1 MAILVI
7 FRFQC
12 NPILFFLFFLCKLTP
27 NTGNCYFC
35 IFLIFL
41 TELSSVLFFEKP
53 IYIFFFGKQSGKSVR
68 VTLYTLLQLSLGT
81 RVPNTKRTL
90 FTSCSHTR
98 HVPVCNSKA
107 ICWGS
112 LSPVPSPFQNCLLFW
127 WDEFPPWTLGWF
139 CSPLSE
145 TSDHPR
151 KNRRHALQS
160 PQKQVWRL
168 ALQHSKLMSRFH
180 GLIIQHFL
188 LKNTA
193 HTWDRPVSIKFC
205 NPVILFC
212 CTPTFG

>member
-12 NPILFFLFFLCKLTP
+12 NPILFFLFFSLQAYPKYWELLFL
-27 NTGNCYFC
+27 YFLNLFNR
-35 IFLIFL
+35 IFFCF
-41 TELSSVLFFEKP
+41 VLWEAHTF
-53 IYIFFFGKQSGKSVR
+53 FFFGKQSGKSVR

-168 ALQHSKLMSRFH
+168 ALQHSKLMSWFH

>member
-12 NPILFFLFFLCKLTP
+12 NPILFLFFSFSLQAYPKYWELLFL
-27 NTGNCYFC
+27 YFLNLFNR
-35 IFLIFL
+35 IFFCFVFWEAH
-41 TELSSVLFFEKP
+41 TF
-53 IYIFFFGKQSGKSVR
+53 FFFGKQSGKSVR

-127 WDEFPPWTLGWF
+127 WDEFLHEHLDDFVLLFQKRLTIQGKTVDMHY
-139 CSPLSE
+139 S
-145 TSDHPR
+145 HPR
-151 KNRRHALQS
+151 NKYEDWLCS
-160 PQKQVWRL
+160 
-168 ALQHSKLMSRFH
+168 
-180 GLIIQHFL
+180 
-188 LKNTA
+188 T
-193 HTWDRPVSIKFC
+193 VS
-205 NPVILFC
+205 
-212 CTPTFG
+212 

>member
-1 MAILVI
+1 MNTPSLPCRSWLYQLFSDFSVT
-7 FRFQC
+7 
-12 NPILFFLFFLCKLTP
+12 ILFFFLCKLTP

-41 TELSSVLFFEKP
+41 TEFSSVLFFEKP
-53 IYIFFFGKQSGKSVR
+53 IHFFPFGKQSGKSVR

-151 KNRRHALQS
+151 KIRRHALQS

-168 ALQHSKLMSRFH
+168 ALQHM
-180 GLIIQHFL
+180 
-188 LKNTA
+188 
-193 HTWDRPVSIKFC
+193 WPVQFPEEAEVLQVWSSQSW
-205 NPVILFC
+205 
-212 CTPTFG
+212 

>member
-1 MAILVI
+1 MANKLQENFLVLLSDLFNKSAFKFDEHTIFALQIMAISVI

-12 NPILFFLFFLCKLTP
+12 NPILFFFLCKLTP

-41 TELSSVLFFEKP
+41 TEFSSVLFFEKP
-53 IYIFFFGKQSGKSVR
+53 IHFFPFGKQSGKSVR

-112 LSPVPSPFQNCLLFW
+112 LSPVPSPFQNCLLF
-127 WDEFPPWTLGWF
+127 
-139 CSPLSE
+139 
-145 TSDHPR
+145 
-151 KNRRHALQS
+151 
-160 PQKQVWRL
+160 
-168 ALQHSKLMSRFH
+168 
-180 GLIIQHFL
+180 
-188 LKNTA
+188 
-193 HTWDRPVSIKFC
+193 
-205 NPVILFC
+205 
-212 CTPTFG
+212 